1 MMNALFTHRILLWL
15 YHIDLTSIFMRL
27 FTLLRSLRFSLIHQR
42 VGMTRWVVGLSLS
55 VLAALTLLSAPAHG
69 LMGWQQSRAVT
80 LCTAQG
86 MMTVWMSEA
95 DNQADHQFDDL
106 KLKASQQCLACLTH
120 VPNAAP
126 PSQTYT
132 LASLNAGYSVSNETN
147 YTDASIIHWRWDNPR
162 SPPILS

>member
-1 MMNALFTHRILLWL
+1 MH
-15 YHIDLTSIFMRL
+15 L
-27 FTLLRSLRFSLIHQR
+27 FTLLRSLRFLLIRQR
-42 VGMTRWVVGLSLS
+42 VGMTRWVVGLWLS
-55 VLAALTLLSAPAHG
+55 VLAALTLLTAPAHG

-95 DNQADHQFDDL
+95 DNQADHPFDDM

-126 PSQTYT
+126 PSQTYR
-132 LASLNAGYSVSNETN
+132 LASLHAGYSVSNETN
-147 YTDASIIHWRWDNPR
+147 YTNASIIHWRWNNPR